1 MTLIPKGAHLAS
13 ATVPWYEL
21 FFLPRPENQGIFSSA
36 SNKKY
41 QIPNVALVDVNPD
54 GRHCLF
60 HSFSLP
66 SSILKVLNNMQKGIR
81 ATKTI
86 FSSSFR
92 GKLID
97 EVVLIGKSEFCVTL
111 HLLDE

>member
-1 MTLIPKGAHLAS
+1 MALVI
-13 ATVPWYEL
+13 
-21 FFLPRPENQGIFSSA
+21 FLPRHENQGILWVARS
-36 SNKKY
+36 KKY
-41 QIPNVALVDVNPD
+41 QIPEVALTLVDFSPD

-66 SSILKVLNNMQKGIR
+66 SSILKVLNNMQKR
-81 ATKTI
+81 KESATKPF